1 MTLHSRR
8 LRFVGLLVVATVA
21 TYVLIVLGTLVSTS
35 GDGALLHLAHGIA
48 ALATGLALIATAVV
62 ARRVGVDRLTGAG
75 IGVALVL
82 FPIQV
87 AIGATL
93 LVSPSR
99 TVAVVHLIL
108 AMGIF
113 AGLLVA
119 LGRTLEVVA
128 RAHEDETMERLARD
142 LDRDDGPDG
151 RILTAEPPTTALAPA
166 TDTVPAPDTAS
177 TTDTAPAPDTASTTD
192 TRTDAATGAESADE
206 SRGLTDHLPEPVRS
220 YVALTKPRLM
230 WLLCLV
236 AVAGMGL
243 AATTGATIDPVTAV
257 ATLLGG
263 VLAIGAAGTVN
274 QVYERDRDERMAR
287 TDDRPTVDDRVPAWK
302 GYAFAAALVVAA
314 TVVLLVWVNVLA
326 TLLTLAAVVYYA
338 VLYTM
343 VLKPRTVWNTVL
355 GGGAGALPALIGYAA
370 VTGGVD
376 LSALVLAGVIFL
388 WTPAHFYSL
397 AIAYREDYARGGFPM
412 LPVVAGD
419 LVARRHVL
427 GYLGATMLAVTALGW
442 IAGLGP
448 VYALVSIAL
457 GVVFL
462 RSVVR
467 QYTAPTT
474 DAALRSFYVSNGYLG
489 MLLLAIVVESGL
501 GVV

>member
-1 MTLHSRR
+1 MTLDSRR

-21 TYVLIVLGTLVSTS
+21 TYVLIVLGTLVSTT
-35 GDGALLHLAHGIA
+35 GGVIAHWAHGFA
-48 ALATGLALIATAVV
+48 ALGAGLALIATAVV
-62 ARRVGVDRLTGAG
+62 ARRVGVDRPTTAG
-75 IGVALVL
+75 IGAALVL
-82 FPIQV
+82 FPVQA

-93 LVSPSR
+93 VVTPSG
-99 TVAVVHLIL
+99 TLAAVHLIL

-119 LGRTLEVVA
+119 LGRTLEIVA
-128 RAHEDETMERLARD
+128 RAREEETLDRLAG
-142 LDRDDGPDG
+142 LANPDDGPDG
-151 RILTAEPPTTALAPA
+151 RVLTADKPMTKPTSAKSIGSIESPIERSSEGSTGTTPA
-166 TDTVPAPDTAS
+166 TDD
-177 TTDTAPAPDTASTTD
+177 D
-192 TRTDAATGAESADE
+192 G
-206 SRGLTDHLPEPVRS
+206 SRGIVDRLPEPIGS
-220 YVALTKPRLM
+220 YVSLTKPRLM

-243 AATTGATIDPVTAV
+243 AATTGATIDPGTAV

-263 VLAIGAAGTVN
+263 VLAIGAAGAVN

-287 TDDRPTVDDRVPAWK
+287 TDGRPTVDDRVPAWK
-302 GYAFAAALVVAA
+302 GYAFAAALVVLA
-314 TVVLLVWVNVLA
+314 TGVLLVWVNVLA

-467 QYTAPTT
+467 QYTEPTT

-489 MLLLAIVVESGL
+489 ILLLAIVVESGL

>member
-1 MTLHSRR
+1 MTLDSRR

-21 TYVLIVLGTLVSTS
+21 TYVLIVLGTLVSTT
-35 GDGALLHLAHGIA
+35 GGALAHWAHGFA
-48 ALATGLALIATAVV
+48 ALGAGLALIATAVV
-62 ARRVGVDRLTGAG
+62 ARRVGVDRPTTAG
-75 IGVALVL
+75 IGAALVL
-82 FPIQV
+82 FPVQA

-93 LVSPSR
+93 VVTPSG
-99 TVAVVHLIL
+99 TLAAVHLIL

-119 LGRTLEVVA
+119 LGRTLEIVA
-128 RAHEDETMERLARD
+128 RAREEETLDRLAG
-142 LDRDDGPDG
+142 LANPDDGPDG
-151 RILTAEPPTTALAPA
+151 RVLTADKPMTKPTSAKSVGSIESPIERSSEGSTGTTPA
-166 TDTVPAPDTAS
+166 TDD
-177 TTDTAPAPDTASTTD
+177 D
-192 TRTDAATGAESADE
+192 G
-206 SRGLTDHLPEPVRS
+206 SRGIVDRLPEPIGS
-220 YVALTKPRLM
+220 YVSLTKPRLM

-243 AATTGATIDPVTAV
+243 AATTGATIDPGTAV

-263 VLAIGAAGTVN
+263 VLAIGAAGAVN

-287 TDDRPTVDDRVPAWK
+287 TDGRPTVDDRVPAWK
-302 GYAFAAALVVAA
+302 GYAFAAALVVLA
-314 TVVLLVWVNVLA
+314 TGVLLVWVNVLA

-448 VYALVSIAL
+448 VYAIVSIAL

-467 QYTAPTT
+467 QFTEPTT

-489 MLLLAIVVESGL
+489 AILLAIVVESGL